1 MGKKK
6 KPTFKKTNL
15 PPYKKIPIKKRYW
28 FFLGLCIIVIFAG
41 IIQLTYAFTGGYVE
55 EISKPLPLWK
65 QYQVGFTTVDLP
77 GKYVTHYE
85 YLHGLA
91 NVRGDLNLSSTSFSV
106 KNKIHVDIILRPE
119 LKEVGYETAKFTV
132 ENPPFEN
139 STIVVYDGHKFQKL
153 MDTFP
158 QPFFIVFVGAENI
171 ENIEKNNDRF
181 AIINVTRNYDKV
193 YFEGSGDIEF
203 ELDGERTILFLDPTQ
218 LKEYMALRKEFTSNI
233 ISFDILSTPKQP
245 DFPDISSNSTIY
257 AFKHRESYANLLD
270 GKTVLPID
278 IESEDALDEIILK
291 NIAYATPGFFII
303 PIGLTFFV
311 MSFNKINKIK
321 NQNTL

>member
-1 MGKKK
+1 MGKHKK
-6 KPTFKKTNL
+6 STFKKTSL
-15 PPYKKIPIKKRYW
+15 PSHEKSSIKKIYW
-28 FFLGLCIIVIFAG
+28 FFLGLCIVVIFIGA
-41 IIQLTYAFTGGYVE
+41 IQSIYALTGGYVE
-55 EISKPLPLWK
+55 EILKPFPLWK

-91 NVRGDLNLSSTSFSV
+91 NVRGDLNLSSTNFSV

-119 LKEVGYETAKFTV
+119 LREMGYETAKFTV
-132 ENPPFEN
+132 ENPPFKN

-158 QPFFIVFVGAENI
+158 QPFFIVFIGAENI
-171 ENIEKNNDRF
+171 ENIEKDNDRF

-193 YFEGSGDIEF
+193 YFEGSGDIKY

-218 LKEYMALRKEFTSNI
+218 LNEYMALRKEFTSDI
-233 ISFDILSTPKQP
+233 ISFDIISAPKQP
-245 DFPDISSNSTIY
+245 DFPNVSSNSTIY
-257 AFKHRESYANLLD
+257 AFKHRESYSNLLD
-270 GKTVLPID
+270 GKTIQSID
-278 IESEDALDEIILK
+278 IKSEDAFDEINLK

-303 PIGLTFFV
+303 PIGLAFLV
-311 MSFNKINKIK
+311 MSFNKIK
-321 NQNTL
+321 NQNRS